1 MVLFIVENA
10 DDSKPRE
17 YLLHLIED
25 VKLTE
30 LIITNTGDTLFY
42 FDPSNKTKTTTK
54 GFLGYVIQITDAL
67 EKFYNK
73 ERLKVEKQ
81 QAVTATTAVTES
93 TISVSASEVTDT
105 SSVLGTTAT
114 AAPSSEESSNVQ
126 SAVISSESLIAWRN
140 GSWMQFLS
148 RKIDVHKEKG
158 CRDLG

>member
-1 MVLFIVENA
+1 M
-10 DDSKPRE
+10 
-17 YLLHLIED
+17 
-25 VKLTE
+25 
-30 LIITNTGDTLFY
+30 
-42 FDPSNKTKTTTK
+42 
-54 GFLGYVIQITDAL
+54 
-67 EKFYNK
+67 
-73 ERLKVEKQ
+73 
-81 QAVTATTAVTES
+81 TES